1 MVVDADKKGPHITSS
16 GDCRVTLFGA
26 VLRKYK
32 IDEFPQ
38 LWNVLKG
45 EMSLVGPR
53 PELPCYVA
61 NYNQDQRGVLC
72 VRPGITDLASIRYRH
87 EEEVLAK
94 SANPEEFYR
103 TVVLPHKLDLNL
115 NYIEKMSFL
124 FDIKLIIQTLKSI
137 FA

>member
-16 GDCRVTLFGA
+16 GDSRVTRVGA
-26 VLRKYK
+26 VLRKFK

-53 PELPCYVA
+53 PELPRYVA
-61 NYNQDQRGVLC
+61 NYNEEQRSVLC

-103 TVVLPHKLDLNL
+103 TVVLPHKLALNL
-115 NYIEKMSFL
+115 NYIAKMSFL
-124 FDIKLIIQTLKSI
+124 FDLKLIIQTLRCL